1 DTTQTIFVAVIPESP
16 ILIKQII
23 CFVAPTKRVD
33 SDCQAFCSNSFGLL
47 PFHHMQQFISNWSC
61 RMNIIS
67 SYANASASAQD
78 GTTRW
83 KS

>member
-1 DTTQTIFVAVIPESP
+1 YLGLSMGLTQMNSNDDTTQTIFVAVIPESP

-47 PFHHMQQFISNWSC
+47 LFHHMQQFISN
-61 RMNIIS
+61 
-67 SYANASASAQD
+67 
-78 GTTRW
+78 
-83 KS
+83 